1 MENQANIDSDT
12 AIVKMTNR
20 IPCVQIGETRET
32 ILKTLSDNADKFD
45 TIDYIYVVDK
55 KRVLNGVISIKNLFC
70 AKHAEKVENLMDK
83 KLIVAKPQTKQ
94 RKVVYLAL
102 TNGIKAVPIVDD
114 ERRLLGIV
122 PYDEILKIFN
132 QEYRKEIFSSGGISP
147 KVGNEYTTIKSTAG
161 VMIKS
166 RLPWLVLG
174 VLGGTLAASVIT
186 GFEEVLSKVLALAAF
201 IPVLVYMSDA
211 VGTQSEALIIRSI
224 ALEPKLPIKSYLVRE
239 FKIASALALICGVL
253 ISIVAFIGWGTYF
266 LGVVVGLS
274 MFLSIIV
281 AVLIS
286 TLLPLA
292 FKRINSDPAIATG
305 PFATMISDIATL
317 AIYFTV
323 AISFLGYFGLI

>member
-1 MENQANIDSDT
+1 MENQSIIDSDT
-12 AIVKMTNR
+12 AIVKMTSK
-20 IPCVQIGETRET
+20 IPCVQIGETIET
-32 ILKTLSDNADKFD
+32 ILQKLSENADKFD
-45 TIDYIYVVDK
+45 TIDYIYVIDK
-55 KRVLNGVISIKNLFC
+55 KRVLHGVISIKTVFC
-70 AKHAEKVENLMDK
+70 SKHTTKVERIMDK
-83 KLIVAKPQTKQ
+83 KLVVAHPQTKQ

-114 ERRLLGIV
+114 KKRLLGIV
-122 PYDEILKIFN
+122 PYDDILKLFN

-147 KVGNEYTTIKSTAG
+147 KVGDEYTTINSTAG

-186 GFEEVLSKVLALAAF
+186 GFEEILSKVLALAAF

-239 FKIASALALICGVL
+239 FKIASALALICGAL
-253 ISIVAFIGWGTYF
+253 ISFVAYIGWGTYF
-266 LGVVVGLS
+266 LGIVVGLS
-274 MFLSIIV
+274 MFLSIII

-292 FKRINSDPAIATG
+292 FRKINSDPAIATG

-317 AIYFTV
+317 TIYFAV

>member
-1 MENQANIDSDT
+1 MENQSNIDPDT
-12 AIVKMTNR
+12 AIVKITDR
-20 IPCVQIGETRET
+20 IPRVQIGETKES
-32 ILKTLSDNADKFD
+32 IVQKLSDNADKFD
-45 TIDYIYVVDK
+45 TIDYIYVIDK
-55 KRVLNGVISIKNLFC
+55 NKVLQGVISIKNLFC
-70 AKHAEKVENLMDK
+70 AKHTAKVEKIMDK
-83 KLIVAKPQTKQ
+83 KLVVAHPQTKQ

-102 TNGIKAVPIVDD
+102 TNGIKAIPIVDD
-114 ERRLLGIV
+114 ERHLLGIV
-122 PYDEILKIFN
+122 PYDNILKIFN

-147 KVGNEYTTIKSTAG
+147 KVGDEYTTIKSTAG

-174 VLGGTLAASVIT
+174 VFGGTLAASVIS

-224 ALEPKLPIKSYLVRE
+224 ALEPKLPIKSYIIRE
-239 FKIASALALICGVL
+239 FKIASALALICGAL
-253 ISIVAFIGWGTYF
+253 ISIVAYIGWGTYF
-266 LGVVVGLS
+266 LGIVVGLS
-274 MFLSIIV
+274 MFLSIII

-292 FKRINSDPAIATG
+292 FKKMKSDPAIATG

-323 AISFLGYFGLI
+323 AISILGYFNII